1 MLKNKAV
8 NSIEVHCLVMLPII
22 LKKKIKSKYHFSLLH
37 TLKFECKVER

>member
-22 LKKKIKSKYHFSLLH
+22 KKKIKSKYHFSLLH